1 MKLAL
6 NQTIARSILTG
17 SALWA
22 LAFAAT
28 SAAAQGGDSA
38 KPAAETDESII
49 VTGYRASLTSAAAA
63 KREAITF
70 SDSIFAEDIGK
81 FPDTNIAESL
91 NRIPGITISR
101 EINGDGLNVAIRG
114 LGTNFTRVL
123 LNGAPVAMAS
133 TGRTDSQNTNRE
145 VDLDL
150 LPTELFTQLTVSK
163 SPTAGMIEGGAAGT
177 INMRSARPF
186 DHTGTHVTYGAQ
198 LTNNSN
204 TSKWGY
210 RGSVLASTTMGD
222 FGILV
227 GLAGVRSQSNVSGF
241 ETIGWT
247 NANLST
253 PPASATAAQIA
264 AAQCRTTPCNTT
276 GGGNWTIPA
285 TVPANAGNGL
295 TTGTQINQDLLLQL
309 NPGAT
314 IQQLDNGIIPRLGR
328 PANEYGTRDRYNAIL
343 SLQYQPSDSLNFY
356 VDSMYGRKKNNMQRT
371 DMNWVGRNGSA
382 IPLNLQ
388 FDRTDCSNGCVV
400 TKGTF
405 ANAQFFLEYRPYKED
420 IEFWG
425 VNPGVDFKI
434 NDMIKGSLQAN
445 YTESNFRR
453 ESPSVVVITPA
464 SSGITV
470 DYTNDGGIP
479 QIKSSQVN
487 LNDPTKFGWPGGRVN
502 LQNENRHTL
511 TKGVHGDLS
520 WGDKHFSIKVGAA
533 YDDTSR
539 RIRPSDNSQFWQNAT
554 CGNNPSVQLPGP
566 NGQPPC
572 NGDNIV
578 VAGGA
583 APPAGYPTYPAYGT
597 GYTAGGAPIS
607 YAGSLVPQSSLGG
620 YLKPGPYGY
629 ITVDWDKFR
638 QASKYDQFLAT
649 APENGGSNTGAKGGY
664 IREKV
669 VGAYAEVNGQFP
681 IGDNTLRVNGG
692 IRYVHT
698 DQTIGGLVGITDPR
712 NNIDPDGAGPLAP
725 TCPGGASFSNNRDG
739 SCYPGINNFV
749 QTNTKYENW
758 LPSISGALSIGDH
771 AVIRASVSRT
781 MTRPDPTAMLPGIGF
796 SSPSADSGTISNPS
810 LSPYISN
817 NIDIGFEYYTSGEGL
832 IGVAA
837 FRKSITGFTV
847 NDNKTMAFS
856 SLAQYGITY
865 DTLTPTQQTGIC
877 GRVNKVPP
885 ACTAADV
892 AATTVTMTQQ
902 VNASG
907 KLVVNGLEVQYVQP
921 LDFVL
926 GKIGLNGF
934 GFQGN
939 LTIVDQQGKGTG
951 APAVAIG
958 VSPMTYVLTGYY
970 DRGAISAR
978 LSYTFNEG
986 SQASGTNQNSIP
998 NAAIW
1003 GDDYS
1008 QLDLSA
1014 SLDLA
1019 KVFGHDHLPQL
1030 TIDATNIT
1038 KSHQRAYFQFSNATF
1053 TEYVPGRGIM
1063 IGLRGK
1069 F

>member
-1 MKLAL
+1 MKLKL
-6 NQTIARSILTG
+6 NQTIGRSILTG

-22 LAFAAT
+22 LAFATT
-28 SAAAQGGDSA
+28 SAAAQGSDSA
-38 KPAAETDESII
+38 KPAAESDESII

-163 SPTAGMIEGGAAGT
+163 SPTASMIEGGAAGT
-177 INMRSARPF
+177 VNLRSARPF
-186 DHTGTHVTYGAQ
+186 DHTGTHISYGAQ

-210 RGSVLASTTMGD
+210 RGNILASTTMGD
-222 FGILV
+222 FGVLV
-227 GLAGVRSQSNVSGF
+227 GLAGVRSQANVSGF

-247 NANLST
+247 NANLS
-253 PPASATAAQIA
+253 ATQ
-264 AAQCRTTPCNTT
+264 RTTGTLNAT
-276 GGGNWTIPA
+276 GGGNWTIPG

-295 TTGTQINQDLLLQL
+295 TTGSTINEAFLLAN

-314 IQQLDNGIIPRLGR
+314 IDQIDNGLIPRLGR

-356 VDSMYGRKKNNMQRT
+356 IDSMYGNKKNRMDRT
-371 DMNWVGRNGSA
+371 DLAWVGRNGA
-382 IPLNLQ
+382 MVPLNLK

-405 ANAQFFLEYRPYKED
+405 ANAQFFLEFRPYKED

-425 VNPGVDFKI
+425 VNPGVDFTVTE
-434 NDMIKGSLQAN
+434 MLKGSLQAN

-453 ESPSVVVITPA
+453 ESPSVLVITPA

-479 QIKSSQVN
+479 QIKSSQIN

-502 LQNENRHTL
+502 IQNENRHTL
-511 TKGVHGDLS
+511 TKGVHGELVY
-520 WGDKHFSIKVGAA
+520 GDKTFNIKVGGA

-539 RIRPSDNSQFWQNAT
+539 RITPSDNSQFWQNAV

-572 NGDNIV
+572 NGDNIAV
-578 VAGGA
+578 AAGGT
-583 APPAGYPTYPAYGT
+583 PPTGYPAYAGYGT
-597 GYTAGGAPIS
+597 AYTQGGAPIG
-607 YAGSLVPQSSLGG
+607 YAGSLIPQSSLSN
-620 YLKPGPYGY
+620 YIIPGPNGY
-629 ITVDWDKFR
+629 VTVDWNKFR
-638 QASKYDQFLAT
+638 TASKYDQFLA
-649 APENGGSNTGAKGGY
+649 ASPENGGSNTGARGGY

-669 VGAYAEVNGQFP
+669 TGAYAELNAQFP
-681 IGDNTLRVNGG
+681 IGDNTVRVNGG

-698 DQTIGGLVGITDPR
+698 DQTIGGLVSIADVR
-712 NNIDPDGAGPLAP
+712 NATDPDGAGPLAA
-725 TCPGGASFSNNRDG
+725 TCASGNNRDG
-739 SCYPGINNFV
+739 GCYPAKNNFV
-749 QTNTKYENW
+749 LTSASYENW
-758 LPSISGALSIGDH
+758 LPSISAAMNIGEH
-771 AVIRASVSRT
+771 AVVRASVSRT
-781 MTRPDPTAMLPGIGF
+781 MTRPDPTAMLPGASF
-796 SSPSADSGTISNPS
+796 TSPSADTGSVGTPS
-810 LSPYISN
+810 LAPYISN

-832 IGVAA
+832 IGIAA

-847 NDNKTMAFS
+847 NGNNTVPFS
-856 SLAQYGITY
+856 ALAQYGITY
-865 DTLTPTQQTGIC
+865 DTLTPTQQ
-877 GRVNKVPP
+877 
-885 ACTAADV
+885 AALNQRGGPN
-892 AATTVTMTQQ
+892 AATVTVTQQ
-902 VNASG
+902 VNAAG
-907 KLVVNGLEVQYVQP
+907 KLIVNGLEVQYVQP
-921 LDFVL
+921 LDFLL
-926 GKIGLNGF
+926 GKIGLPGF

-939 LTIVDQQGKGTG
+939 LTIVDQQGRGTG
-951 APAVAIG
+951 APPIAIG

-970 DRGAISAR
+970 DRGAVSAR

-986 SQASGTNQNSIP
+986 SQNSSAGQNGIT
-998 NAAIW
+998 NAAIF
-1003 GDDYS
+1003 GDNYA
-1008 QLDLSA
+1008 QLDFSA
-1014 SLDLA
+1014 SLELS
-1019 KVFGHDHLPQL
+1019 KVFGHESLPTL
-1030 TIDATNIT
+1030 TLDATNLT
-1038 KSHQRAYFQFSNATF
+1038 KSHQRSYFQYSNATF
-1053 TEYVPGRGIM
+1053 TDYRPGRGIM